1 MEKRGETIMEPKI
14 DWLLEN
20 DYLSSIVYV
29 SVAVL
34 SLIVFLSLFELV
46 AKYRCW
52 HEIKRGNLAVAMATG
67 GKIFGICNIFRFSI
81 SINSSIYENLLWG
94 GFGFVILL
102 VAYFLFEFL
111 TPIFNIDEELAND
124 NRAVGFI
131 AMVISISL
139 SYVIG
144 ATILI

>member
-1 MEKRGETIMEPKI
+1 MEPKI
-14 DWLLEN
+14 EWLLEN
-20 DYLSSIVYV
+20 DYFASVVYV

-46 AKYRCW
+46 TKYRCW
-52 HEIKRGNLAVAMATG
+52 HEIKNGNVAVAMATG

-81 SINSSIYENLLWG
+81 SINSSFYEQLLWG
-94 GFGFVILL
+94 AYGFVILL
-102 VAYFLFEFL
+102 IAYFLFEFL
-111 TPIFNIDEELAND
+111 TPIFKIDEELRND
-124 NRAVGFI
+124 NRAVGLI
-131 AMVISISL
+131 AMIISISL

>member
-1 MEKRGETIMEPKI
+1 MNPKI

-20 DYLSSIVYV
+20 EYLASIVYI
-29 SVAVL
+29 SVVIL
-34 SLIVFLSLFELV
+34 TLIVFLSLFELV
-46 AKYRCW
+46 TKYRCW
-52 HEIKRGNLAVAMATG
+52 HEIKRGNVAVALATG

-81 SINSSIYENLLWG
+81 SMNSSIYENLLWG
-94 GFGFVILL
+94 TYGFVILL

-111 TPIFNIDEELAND
+111 TPIFKIDEELAND
-124 NRAVGFI
+124 NRAVGLI
-131 AMVISISL
+131 AMIISISL